1 MSDLI
6 DFFQTFEFNISK
18 KGHIFVISGF
28 SGVGKGT
35 VISKILQN
43 NPNIYFSVS
52 YTTRPKRPNEIEGK
66 DYFFISKEEFKE
78 KILSDDFLEWAV
90 VNDEF
95 YGTSKSQ
102 VLEKIQNQIDV
113 ILDIDVKGA
122 IQVKSKLPNFTTLI
136 YIIPPTG
143 LELLKRLKNRNTETD
158 EQILKRITTSLTEI
172 NYINAYDY
180 LVINDDLDECINQ
193 IQTIINAQK
202 LSSKVSTLYISKK
215 TNIEKINKNN

>member
-1 MSDLI
+1 MSDI
-6 DFFQTFEFNISK
+6 IKFFETFEFNISK

-35 VISKILQN
+35 IINRILQN
-43 NPNIYFSVS
+43 NPNIYFSIS
-52 YTTRPKRPNEIEGK
+52 YTTRQKRPTEIHGK

-78 KILSDDFLEWAV
+78 KILNDDFLEWAI
-90 VNDEF
+90 VNEEF
-95 YGTSKSQ
+95 YGTSKTQ
-102 VLEKIQNQIDV
+102 VLEKIENKIDV

-143 LELLKRLKNRNTETD
+143 LELLNRLKNRKTETE

-180 LVINDDLDECINQ
+180 IVINDDLEECIKQVQ
-193 IQTIINAQK
+193 IIIETQK

-215 TNIEKINKNN
+215 ILKE

>member
-1 MSDLI
+1 MSDI
-6 DFFQTFEFNISK
+6 IKFFETFEFNISK

-35 VISKILQN
+35 IINRILQN
-43 NPNIYFSVS
+43 NPNIYFSIS
-52 YTTRPKRPNEIEGK
+52 YTTRQKRPTEIHGK

-78 KILSDDFLEWAV
+78 KILNDDFLEWAI
-90 VNDEF
+90 VNEEF
-95 YGTSKSQ
+95 YGTSKTQ
-102 VLEKIQNQIDV
+102 VLEKIENKIDV

-143 LELLKRLKNRNTETD
+143 LELLNRLKNRKTETE

-180 LVINDDLDECINQ
+180 IVINDDLEECIKQVQ
-193 IQTIINAQK
+193 IIIETQK
-202 LSSKVSTLYISKK
+202 LSSKVSTLYISKRILK
-215 TNIEKINKNN
+215 E

>member
-1 MSDLI
+1 MSDI
-6 DFFQTFEFNISK
+6 IKFFETFEFNISK
-18 KGHIFVISGF
+18 KGNIFVISGF

-35 VISKILQN
+35 IINRILQN
-43 NPNIYFSVS
+43 NPNIYFSIS
-52 YTTRPKRPNEIEGK
+52 YTTRQKRPTEIHGK

-78 KILSDDFLEWAV
+78 KILNDDFLEWAI
-90 VNDEF
+90 VNEEF
-95 YGTSKSQ
+95 YGTSKTQ
-102 VLEKIQNQIDV
+102 VLEKIENKIDV

-143 LELLKRLKNRNTETD
+143 LELLNRLKNRKTETE

-180 LVINDDLDECINQ
+180 IVINDDLEECIKQVQ
-193 IQTIINAQK
+193 IIIETQK
-202 LSSKVSTLYISKK
+202 LSSKVSTLYISKRILK
-215 TNIEKINKNN
+215 E

>member
-1 MSDLI
+1 MTDI
-6 DFFQTFEFNISK
+6 IKFFETFEFNISK

-35 VISKILQN
+35 IINKILES

-52 YTTRPKRPNEIEGK
+52 YTTRTKRPNEIEGK

-78 KILSDDFLEWAV
+78 KILNNEFLEWAI

-95 YGTSKSQ
+95 YGTSKTQ
-102 VLEKIQNQIDV
+102 VLQKIENQIDV

-122 IQVKSKLPNFTTLI
+122 IQVKSKLPNLTTLI

-143 LELLKRLKNRNTETD
+143 LELLNRLKKRQTETE

-180 LVINDDLDECINQ
+180 IVINDNLDECIKQ
-193 IQTIINAQK
+193 LQMIIDTQK
-202 LSSKVSTLYISKK
+202 FSSKVSNLYISKK
-215 TNIEKINKNN
+215 IMN

>member
-1 MSDLI
+1 MTDI
-6 DFFQTFEFNISK
+6 IKFFETFEFNISK
-18 KGHIFVISGF
+18 KGHVFVISGF

-35 VISKILQN
+35 IINKILQAN
-43 NPNIYFSVS
+43 TNIYFSVS

-78 KILSDDFLEWAV
+78 KILNNEFLEWAI

-95 YGTSKSQ
+95 YGTSKNQ
-102 VLEKIQNQIDV
+102 VLQKIENKIDV

-122 IQVKSKLPNFTTLI
+122 IQVKSKLPNLTTLI
-136 YIIPPTG
+136 YVIPPTG
-143 LELLKRLKNRNTETD
+143 LELLNRLKKRQTETE

-180 LVINDDLDECINQ
+180 IVINDNLDECIKQ
-193 IQTIINAQK
+193 LQMIIDTQK
-202 LSSKVSTLYISKK
+202 FSSKVSNLYISKK
-215 TNIEKINKNN
+215 IMN

>member
-1 MSDLI
+1 MSDI
-6 DFFQTFEFNISK
+6 ISFFETFEFNISK
-18 KGHIFVISGF
+18 KGHVFVISGF

-35 VISKILQN
+35 IINKIIQS

-52 YTTRPKRPNEIEGK
+52 YTTRSKRPNEVDGK

-78 KILSDDFLEWAV
+78 KILNDDFLEWAI

-95 YGTSKSQ
+95 YGTSKTQ
-102 VLEKIQNQIDV
+102 VLEKIENQIDV

-122 IQVKSKLPNFTTLI
+122 IQVKSKLPNYTTLI

-143 LELLKRLKNRNTETD
+143 LELLNRLKNRKTETE
-158 EQILKRITTSLTEI
+158 EQILKRVTTSLTEI

-180 LVINDDLDECINQ
+180 IVINDDLQECIKQ
-193 IQTIINAQK
+193 VQMIIDTQK
-202 LSSKVSTLYISKK
+202 LSSKVSSLYISKK
-215 TNIEKINKNN
+215 IEKSKK

>member
-1 MSDLI
+1 MSDI
-6 DFFQTFEFNISK
+6 IKFFETFEFNISK

-35 VISKILQN
+35 IINRILQN
-43 NPNIYFSVS
+43 NPNIYFSIS
-52 YTTRPKRPNEIEGK
+52 YTTRQKRPTEIDGK

-78 KILSDDFLEWAV
+78 KILNDDFLEWAI
-90 VNDEF
+90 VNEEF
-95 YGTSKSQ
+95 YGTSKTQ
-102 VLEKIQNQIDV
+102 VLEKIENKIDV

-143 LELLKRLKNRNTETD
+143 LELLNRLKNRKTETE

-180 LVINDDLDECINQ
+180 IVINDDLEECIKQVQ
-193 IQTIINAQK
+193 IIIETQK

-215 TNIEKINKNN
+215 ILKE